1 MTKKLLSILFISS
14 FVAASAIAGTNVGIK
29 GSYGDMSAS
38 GSHTT
43 NSGSIGSG
51 GAAVN
56 SAGDANFPVASI
68 FVEKEFE
75 LSSIKIILG
84 LDYVPYDSQIEKL
97 DGGDGLDATLHI
109 GNVGT
114 LYLQPMISVNDNVSL
129 FLKAGYTSA
138 KIDITELSRQA
149 SSSAGTASTNNT
161 ASTDGSQS
169 KTLEG
174 PVMGVGAQVSFSDSF
189 IRFEY
194 TNTDFDEIQHTNSNG
209 KVLKAQSDVNMASI
223 SFGKSF

>member
-1 MTKKLLSILFISS
+1 MIKKILVTAFISS
-14 FVAASAIAGTNVGIK
+14 FAVASAFAGTNVGLK
-29 GSYGDMSAS
+29 GGYGDMSAT

-43 NSGSIGSG
+43 NSGSSGSG

-56 SAGDANFPVASI
+56 VSGDANFPVGSI

-75 LSSIKIILG
+75 LSQFNIAVGI
-84 LDYVPYDSQIEKL
+84 DYIPYDTQVDKL

-109 GNVGT
+109 TNVGT
-114 LYLQPMISVNDNVSL
+114 LYVQPMISVNDNVSL
-129 FLKAGYTSA
+129 FLKAGYTSGTL
-138 KIDITELSRQA
+138 DITELSRQA
-149 SSSAGTASTNNT
+149 SSSSGTASTNNS

-174 PVMGVGAQVSFSDSF
+174 PVYGVGAQVSFSDSF
-189 IRFEY
+189 LRLEY

-209 KVLKAQSDVNMASI
+209 KVLKAKSEVNMASI

>member
-1 MTKKLLSILFISS
+1 MIKKIISIAFISS

-29 GSYGDMSAS
+29 GSYGDMSAT

-51 GAAVN
+51 GSAV
-56 SAGDANFPVASI
+56 SASGDANFPVGSI

-75 LSSIKIILG
+75 LSQVNIIVG
-84 LDYVPYDSQIEKL
+84 LDYVPYDSQIDKL

-109 GNVGT
+109 GNIGT
-114 LYLQPMISVNDNVSL
+114 LYLQPMFSVNDNFSL

-138 KIDITELSRQA
+138 NIDITELSRQA
-149 SSSAGTASTNNT
+149 SASAGTASTNNT

-189 IRFEY
+189 LRFEY

-209 KVLKAQSDVNMASI
+209 KVLKAKSDVNMASI

>member
-1 MTKKLLSILFISS
+1 MMKKFLSIAFVSS
-14 FVAASAIAGTNVGIK
+14 FVAASAFAGTNVGIK
-29 GSYGDMSAS
+29 GSYGDMSAT

-43 NSGSIGSG
+43 NSGSSGSG
-51 GAAVN
+51 GSAV
-56 SAGDANFPVASI
+56 SVAGDANFPVGSL

-75 LSSIKIILG
+75 LSQFNIAVGI
-84 LDYVPYDSQIEKL
+84 DYVPYDSQIDKL

-114 LYLQPMISVNDNVSL
+114 LYVQPMFTVNDNVSL

-138 KIDITELSRQA
+138 TLDVTELSRQA
-149 SSSAGTASTNNT
+149 SASSGTASTNNS

-174 PVMGVGAQVSFSDSF
+174 PVYGVGAQVSFSNSF
-189 IRFEY
+189 LRLEY

-209 KVLKAQSDVNMASI
+209 KVLKAKSDVNMASI